1 MGGWNIFYG
10 LLNFA
15 ILAAALYF
23 IGWKLVVKM
32 FKSRRDRIAD
42 ELEQAKQ
49 AKEKAENIRAGLD
62 KARAGGD
69 AQGEAIIAKAKE
81 TAEPAARR
89 RAARMKSP
97 PRTSPP
103 VRAATPSR

>member
-42 ELEQAKQ
+42 ELEPVSYTHL
-49 AKEKAENIRAGLD
+49 RAH
-62 KARAGGD
+62 
-69 AQGEAIIAKAKE
+69 E
-81 TAEPAARR
+81 T
-89 RAARMKSP
+89 
-97 PRTSPP
+97 
-103 VRAATPSR
+103 

>member
-49 AKEKAENIRAGLD
+49 AKER
-62 KARAGGD
+62 
-69 AQGEAIIAKAKE
+69 
-81 TAEPAARR
+81 
-89 RAARMKSP
+89 
-97 PRTSPP
+97 PRT
-103 VRAATPSR
+103 

>member
-42 ELEQAKQ
+42 ELEQAK
-49 AKEKAENIRAGLD
+49 
-62 KARAGGD
+62 
-69 AQGEAIIAKAKE
+69 
-81 TAEPAARR
+81 
-89 RAARMKSP
+89 P
-97 PRTSPP
+97 P
-103 VRAATPSR
+103 